1 MRISRRASAISPFY
15 AMEYGRRAAEL
26 IADGHDVIRFNIGE
40 PDFGAP
46 PEFLA
51 AARELCD
58 GRPLPY
64 TDALGLPAL
73 REAIA
78 RFYSEHF
85 RCEVPARRVVVT
97 SGASA
102 ALLMACAAL
111 VDPGDEVLIADPS
124 YPCNRQFAESFGGAQ
139 RRFFL
144 KKDIAGIHAFVH
156 NHNADAGFC
165 FPANDLPVERR
176 CSAVFGQQGGVDIQ
190 AF

>member
-1 MRISRRASAISPFY
+1 MLNCVDVFMTPRCRYAAAGNTLRRGFGVKSGYGPRPDTIARMRISRRASAISPFY

-26 IADGHDVIRFNIGE
+26 IADGHDVIPVQHRRTRLR
-40 PDFGAP
+40 AP

-58 GRPLPY
+58 GRPLPHRRPRV
-64 TDALGLPAL
+64 ARVAGGNRPVLPE
-73 REAIA
+73 R
-78 RFYSEHF
+78 F

-124 YPCNRQFAESFGGAQ
+124 YPCNRQFAESLA
-139 RRFFL
+139 
-144 KKDIAGIHAFVH
+144 A
-156 NHNADAGFC
+156 
-165 FPANDLPVERR
+165 R
-176 CSAVFGQQGGVDIQ
+176 CD
-190 AF
+190 